1 MGLTGRWLT
10 FGAGGA
16 VLYLLL
22 AKAAVEWGGGLLPIP
37 LWLATAAAIALGL
50 LGGRQSWPAI
60 FVGAG
65 IVGNVLSGLLL
76 FDESLR
82 SMVVPGIS
90 VAVEIVLA
98 WFLLEPIIDLSRGLR
113 RTREAMRLLA
123 VLAFVSIVGASI
135 AAIDTNSTVISD
147 RLESWEQWALGEFVG
162 LLAVIP
168 LLVAYRN
175 PLLVEMSHRNRLDAF
190 LQVTAAIGLTA
201 LSFSV
206 EVPIL
211 YLVFA
216 VMAWISI
223 RFGLRLAAPTALVVV
238 ILATALSGTGA
249 GPFFASSIDPVVQ
262 VQVFNAVL
270 LVCTLVVAVHAT
282 RAWDD
287 QQQLAATL
295 RALPDAAAVRSL
307 DGELVASWV
316 PSDLTFIEDS
326 LTLRAPPKSSTDPVT
341 TAEPGSVR
349 PSQVI
354 NLGAHT
360 LEHRISPID
369 AEHDLHLFRDV
380 TEVSGARREVKKMRE
395 RLQLV
400 EAGERKR
407 LAQALHDGP
416 IQDLTAV
423 QIRLDL
429 EDSEALGVPGEQ
441 RERTQGLLRSAIDSL
456 RSAASSLQPP
466 ELGDRSLVLELHHVA
481 EQFFDVAGVAFAV
494 SDELSRPLEAVESNT
509 LFLVGRE
516 AIANVAF
523 HSQAVSASIDL
534 SEVDGAVQLR
544 IADDGVGIEDGR
556 GAGGLHLGLQLMKE
570 RMEDVDGSL
579 FITGSPGGG
588 TEVIARLA
596 LSS

>member
-1 MGLTGRWLT
+1 M
-10 FGAGGA
+10 AQ
-16 VLYLLL
+16 
-22 AKAAVEWGGGLLPIP
+22 AAIEWGGGLLPIP

-50 LGGRQSWPAI
+50 VGGRQTWPAV

-65 IVGNVLSGLLL
+65 IIGNVLSGILM

-82 SMVVPGIS
+82 SMAVPGVS

-98 WFLLEPIIDLSRGLR
+98 WFLLEPAIDLDRGLR

-123 VLAFVSIVGASI
+123 ILAFVSVVGASI
-135 AAIDTNSTVISD
+135 AAIDTQSTVISD

-168 LLVAYRN
+168 LIVAYRN
-175 PLLVEMSHRNRLDAF
+175 PWLVLMSRRTWLEAL

-223 RFGLRLAAPTALVVV
+223 RFGLRLAAPTALAVV
-238 ILATALSGTGA
+238 ILATALSGTGV
-249 GPFFASSIDPVVQ
+249 GPFFSSSVDPVVQ

-270 LVCTLVVAVHAT
+270 LACTLVVAVHAT

-295 RALPDAAAVRSL
+295 RALPDAAAVRSR
-307 DGELVASWV
+307 DGRLVASWV
-316 PSDLTFIEDS
+316 PTDLNFIEDS
-326 LTLRAPPKSSTDPVT
+326 LTMRPPLRSSSDPVT

-349 PSQVI
+349 PSHVI
-354 NLGAHT
+354 NLGDHT

-380 TEVSGARREVKKMRE
+380 TEVSGAQREVKKMRE
-395 RLQLV
+395 RLHLV

-429 EDSEALGVPGEQ
+429 EDHEATLSKQ
-441 RERTQGLLRSAIDSL
+441 REATQGLLRSAIDSL

-466 ELGDRSLVLELHHVA
+466 ELGDRSLVIELHHVA
-481 EQFFDVAGVAFAV
+481 EQFFDVAGVAFEV
-494 SDELSRPLEAVESNT
+494 SDELSRPLEADESNT

-523 HSQAVSASIDL
+523 HSEAASAVIDL
-534 SEVDGAVQLR
+534 TEVNGAVQLR
-544 IADDGVGIEDGR
+544 IADDGVGMDDGHR
-556 GAGGLHLGLQLMKE
+556 TGGLHLGLQLMKE
-570 RMEDVDGSL
+570 RMEDAGGSL
-579 FITGSPGGG
+579 LITGRQGSG
-588 TEVIARLA
+588 TEVIARLGA
-596 LSS
+596 DS

>member
-1 MGLTGRWLT
+1 MGLTRRWLI
-10 FGAGGA
+10 FGAGSA
-16 VLYLLL
+16 ALYLLL
-22 AKAAVEWGGGLLPIP
+22 AQAAIEWGGGLLPIP

-50 LGGRQSWPAI
+50 VGGRQTWPAV

-65 IVGNVLSGLLL
+65 IIGNVLSGLVL

-82 SMVVPGIS
+82 SMAVPGIS

-98 WFLLEPIIDLSRGLR
+98 WFLLDPVIDLGRGLR
-113 RTREAMRLLA
+113 RTRESMRLLA
-123 VLAFVSIVGASI
+123 IFVFVSVVGASI
-135 AAIDTNSTVISD
+135 AALDTQSTVISD

-168 LLVAYRN
+168 LVVAHRN
-175 PLLVEMSHRNRLDAF
+175 PWLVPMSRRNRLEA
-190 LQVTAAIGLTA
+190 LAQVSAAVGLTA

-216 VMAWISI
+216 VMSWISI

-238 ILATALSGTGA
+238 VLATALSGTGT
-249 GPFFASSIDPVVQ
+249 GPFFAGTVDPVVQ
-262 VQVFNAVL
+262 VQIFNAVL
-270 LVCTLVVAVHAT
+270 LGCTLVVAVHAT

-295 RALPDAAAVRSL
+295 RALPDAAAVRSRG
-307 DGELVASWV
+307 GELVASWV
-316 PSDLTFIEDS
+316 PTDLHFIEDS
-326 LTLRAPPKSSTDPVT
+326 LTLQPPLRSSTDPVT
-341 TAEPGSVR
+341 TAKPGTVA
-349 PSQVI
+349 PSHVI
-354 NLGAHT
+354 NLGDHT

-380 TEVSGARREVKKMRE
+380 TEISGARREVKKMRE
-395 RLQLV
+395 RLHLV

-407 LAQALHDGP
+407 LAQGLHDGP

-429 EDSEALGVPGEQ
+429 EDDEGEAVRSQQ
-441 RERTQGLLRSAIDSL
+441 REATQRLLRSAIDSL

-466 ELGDRSLVLELHHVA
+466 ELGDRSLVIELHHVA
-481 EQFFDVAGVAFAV
+481 EQFFDVAGVAFEV
-494 SDELSRPLEAVESNT
+494 SDELSRPLEADESNT

-523 HSQAVSASIDL
+523 HAEAASAVIDL
-534 SEVDGAVQLR
+534 TEVDGVVQLR
-544 IADDGVGIEDGR
+544 IADDGVGMDDDR
-556 GAGGLHLGLQLMKE
+556 STSGLHLGLQLMKE
-570 RMEDVDGSL
+570 RMEGTGGSL
-579 FITGSPGGG
+579 AITGRQGSG

-596 LSS
+596 PGS